1 MGSVAM
7 SWPPVANDGAGCIGL
22 IMAWQAQAGATGAN
36 RTLQHRPNLLSG
48 QRFADLLGA
57 CCFWATLRA
66 ASTWR
71 EPNRGRDVWRIC
83 TQCGLRGDD
92 VICPDCGVELETIRE
107 QTSFPGRLW
116 PGHLIRDQYDVGALV
131 GVGGMGAVYRGRH
144 RITRQDVG
152 IKVLWSDLAENT
164 AEVRRFT
171 REARAASVLTHPN
184 TVRVYDFGR
193 DDHSGAIFMIMEF
206 LEGQKLSDTLRE
218 SPVMEPERAVTILAQ
233 VCKSLEEAH
242 RKGIVHRDLKPD
254 NIFLQDVP
262 GERDFVKVL
271 DFGLAKFVT
280 GDVER
285 DSLTRS
291 GYVVGSPEYM
301 APEQAIG
308 SDVGPAADIYAAG
321 IMLYEMLSGDLPF
334 DAETTAQVLRKHIME
349 SPPKLPN
356 LPGAQI
362 TPALERVVMRCLAK
376 DPADRP
382 PSADALRSLL
392 LQAFDRRRREPSAPV
407 IPLVFEDGDTTLVAI
422 PKPIEA
428 DVVAPGAVAG
438 EVLRPDGRFEL
449 VQPGKP
455 GYGDSVSGGL
465 SERSFADMRSTQ
477 RNTES
482 AGRNDQ
488 PAWLLVAAGAAGA
501 AIVMAI
507 AQYLFR

>member
-1 MGSVAM
+1 
-7 SWPPVANDGAGCIGL
+7 
-22 IMAWQAQAGATGAN
+22 
-36 RTLQHRPNLLSG
+36 
-48 QRFADLLGA
+48 
-57 CCFWATLRA
+57 
-66 ASTWR
+66 
-71 EPNRGRDVWRIC
+71 VWRIC
-83 TQCGLRGDD
+83 SQCGLRGDEA
-92 VICPDCGVELETIRE
+92 VCPDCNVELETIRE
-107 QTSFPGRLW
+107 HTSFPGRLW
-116 PGHLIRDQYDVGALV
+116 PGHVIRDQYDVGALI

-193 DDHSGAIFMIMEF
+193 DDRSGAIFMIMEF
-206 LEGQKLSDTLRE
+206 LDGQKLSDVLRE
-218 SPVMEPERAVTILAQ
+218 TPVMPAERAVHIVSQ

-254 NIFLQDVP
+254 NIFLQEVP
-262 GERDFVKVL
+262 GENDFVKVL

-334 DAETTAQVLRKHIME
+334 DAETTAQVLRKHILE
-349 SPPKLPN
+349 GPPRMHAEG
-356 LPGAQI
+356 GAAI
-362 TPALERVVMRCLAK
+362 SPALERVVMRCLEK

-382 PSADALRSLL
+382 PSAEALRVLL
-392 LQAFDRRRREPSAPV
+392 LQAYDRRRRREPIAPV
-407 IPLVFEDGDTTLVAI
+407 VPLVLDVGDTTTIA
-422 PKPIEA
+422 KPA
-428 DVVAPGAVAG
+428 PAVDVVAPGAIAG
-438 EVLRPDGRFEL
+438 EILRTDGRVEL
-449 VQPGKP
+449 VEPKVQ
-455 GYGDSVSGGL
+455 GYGESP
-465 SERSFADMRSTQ
+465 EPEADRTARMGRATQ
-477 RNTES
+477 RELDG
-482 AGRNDQ
+482 APRADL
-488 PAWLLVAAGAAGA
+488 PAWILVVAGAAGA
-501 AIVMAI
+501 AVLMAVV
-507 AQYLFR
+507 QYLMS